1 VLATGG
7 DDGTVRLWDPSTGSP
22 LGSAPLTGHTGPV
35 RWGAWA
41 RIDFDEN
48 HGPITVSLMSESG
61 APSTVDISGPTI
73 KRQHPVLATGG
84 DDDTVWLQDPSA
96 GSPLGSAPLSGHTD
110 PVWWGA
116 WARIDYQSGVISRG
130 AAVQV
135 RYESPEEEAS
145 DNPVWVFDLVDA
157 VDSNTA

>member
-1 VLATGG
+1 MTTTA
-7 DDGTVRLWDPSTGSP
+7 
-22 LGSAPLTGHTGPV
+22 
-35 RWGAWA
+35 
-41 RIDFDEN
+41 I
-48 HGPITVSLMSESG
+48 
-61 APSTVDISGPTI
+61 
-73 KRQHPVLATGG
+73 
-84 DDDTVWLQDPSA
+84 A
-96 GSPLGSAPLSGHTD
+96 G

-116 WARIDYQSGVISRG
+116 WARIDYQSGVISRD